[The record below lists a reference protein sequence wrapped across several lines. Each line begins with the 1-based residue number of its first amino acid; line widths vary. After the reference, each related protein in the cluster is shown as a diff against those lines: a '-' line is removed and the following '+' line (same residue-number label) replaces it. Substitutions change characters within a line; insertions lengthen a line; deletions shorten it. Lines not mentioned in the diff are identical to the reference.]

1 MLLPAR
7 APAAA
12 ISCAYAGGYP
22 GDPAPKAT
30 LAAWMASGAIRSSLP
45 GELPVMGALVESE
58 MQNLP
63 LGDVDSVG
71 FFQMRVSIWDQGDY
85 AGFATNPEL
94 QLKWFVDRSLA
105 VNQRRVG
112 SGQVAYGTDSNRW
125 GEWVADVLRPPAQYR
140 YRYQLR
146 LDESRLLIAPGCGSA
161 SGGSTAPALD
171 STAPLMRIAGRRVQD
186 PIKRR
191 MIVVEAACPLEACV
205 ASARGSLSLPGAA
218 RTYRFRSSARQIA
231 SGGNA
236 KLKLRLRPRVRRA
249 IKRALAKRRYLRA
262 KISVAA
268 KDAAG
273 NTATARRDVT
283 LRHRS

>member
-1 MLLPAR
+1 MLLPAH

-22 GDPAPKAT
+22 GDPAPKGT
-30 LAAWMASGAIRSSLP
+30 VAAWMASGAIRSSLP

-63 LGDVDSVG
+63 PADADSAG

-85 AGFATNPEL
+85 AGFAANPEL
-94 QLKWFVDRSLA
+94 QLKWFVDQSLA

-112 SGQVAYGTDSNRW
+112 AGQVAYGTDSNQW

-140 YRYQLR
+140 SRYQLR
-146 LDESRLLIAPGCGSA
+146 LDESRLLISAGCGSA
-161 SGGSTAPALD
+161 AGGSTPPVLD

-186 PIKRR
+186 PLRR
-191 MIVVEAACPLEACV
+191 GAIVVEASCPLEACV
-205 ASARGSLSLPGAA
+205 ANARGSLSLSGAA
-218 RTYRFRSSARQIA
+218 RIYRFRSSARQIP
-231 SGGNA
+231 SGGRV

-249 IKRALAKRRYLRA
+249 IKRALARRGLLRTR
-262 KISVAA
+262 ISVAA

-273 NTATARRDVT
+273 NTTTARRAVT
-283 LRHRS
+283 LRHRR